1 MPRRNYKDF
10 VTTRYFENCPE
21 LGVPEL
27 FYIMDQKWFKE
38 NEAEIRKLDPNMVA
52 QSGVF
57 IIPDPKVRL
66 LLALRW
72 S

>member
-1 MPRRNYKDF
+1 MTKPDNFIR
-10 VTTRYFENCPE
+10 TPYFENCAE

-38 NEAEIRKLDPNMVA
+38 NEAEIRKLDPTVVA
-52 QSGVF
+52 QHGVF
-57 IIPDPKVRL
+57 IVNDPKVRL
-66 LLALRW
+66 LLALRF

>member
-1 MPRRNYKDF
+1 MTKPDNFIR
-10 VTTRYFENCPE
+10 TPYFENCAE

-27 FYIMDQKWFKE
+27 FIVLDQEWFKKHKE
-38 NEAEIRKLDPNMVA
+38 EILKLDSTMGSQPEL
-52 QSGVF
+52 F
-57 IIPDPKVRL
+57 IINDPKVRL

>member
-1 MPRRNYKDF
+1 MPRQNHKDL
-10 VTTRYFENCPE
+10 VRTRYFENCPE

-38 NEAEIRKLDPNMVA
+38 NEAEIRKLDPTACSQN
-52 QSGVF
+52 GIF
-57 IIPDPKVRL
+57 IVNDPKVRL